1 MTYGRLSPLERLIPD
16 DAHLKVVKAK
26 DRLRPMIQEA
36 VKAECR
42 LNLHHND
49 DLDNHNRKATV
60 PVNIEIGLSPELK
73 MLEIPQELL
82 EVIYLS
88 RYRHELEQVAASS
101 RRLISMLERES
112 TISLLNDA
120 PKESVATTHA
130 WSEWLSAKI
139 QENDPIKFILNFDTD
154 VLGCYR
160 FHAGNTD
167 SREVNR
173 AGIVLY
179 SGAIGAFS
187 RILNCEIEDLTAV
200 VLAHEYCHAYT
211 QLGADIDGNRWPSA
225 HYAAIEPALCE
236 GLAQYYT
243 DRALTRLD
251 LKLPKALRVFQTTL
265 EYQHPVYH
273 SHRRWCNYSPEA
285 VRRAMLE
292 TRTWNDRS
300 LDQFEARLNEAS
312 KLFPANQN
320 VRERSSRQNA

>member
-1 MTYGRLSPLERLIPD
+1 MINGRLSPLERLIPD
-16 DAHLKVVKAK
+16 DAHVRVVKAK
-26 DRLRPMIQEA
+26 DRLRPLIQDA

-42 LNLHHND
+42 LNLQHND
-49 DLDNHNRKATV
+49 DYDSQNRKATV
-60 PVNIEIGLSPELK
+60 PINVEIGLSPELE
-73 MLEIPQELL
+73 MLKIPEALL
-82 EVIYLS
+82 EAFYLS
-88 RYRHELEQVAASS
+88 RYRQELEQVAASS
-101 RRLISMLERES
+101 RGLISMLERES
-112 TISLLNDA
+112 NISLLNDA
-120 PKESVATTHA
+120 PKESVAATHA

-139 QENDPIKFILNFDTD
+139 QENDPIKFILNFNTD

-160 FHAGNTD
+160 FYAGNTD
-167 SREVNR
+167 PREVNR

-179 SGAIGAFS
+179 SSAIGAFS

-243 DRALTRLD
+243 NRALTRLD
-251 LKLPKALRVFQTTL
+251 LKLPKALRVFETTL

-273 SHRRWCNYSPEA
+273 SHRPWCSYSPEA

-312 KLFPANQN
+312 NLFPANQN
-320 VRERSSRQNA
+320 FRERSPRHKG